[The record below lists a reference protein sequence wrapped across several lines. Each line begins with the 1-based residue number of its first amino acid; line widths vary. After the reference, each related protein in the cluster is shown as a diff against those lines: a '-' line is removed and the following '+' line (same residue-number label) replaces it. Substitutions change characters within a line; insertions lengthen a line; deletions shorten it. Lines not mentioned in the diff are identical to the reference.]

1 MVNKNYRSGRS
12 REYRTMNKLK
22 EEGMIVLRTAGSH
35 GFCDL
40 ICLDPVTRIITFI
53 QVKPTSMGIKA
64 KQALGS
70 TINYLEGDWRAK
82 TCVVSLAEEIK

>member
-1 MVNKNYRSGRS
+1 MGNKNYLSGRS
-12 REYRTMNKLK
+12 REYRIANKLR
-22 EEGMIVLRTAGSH
+22 EEGMTVLRAAGSH
-35 GFCDL
+35 GFADL
-40 ICLDPVTRIITFI
+40 VALDPQTRIITFI